1 MKIAI
6 VGLGQ
11 IGGSMALK
19 LHEIGIHPDLFDV
32 KPKICNLLDARCEKF
47 NAHGYD
53 LVVLAL
59 HIPVLLEV
67 MNKLPKENLYL
78 DTASVKSQITVKAKE
93 LELRFVGGHPI
104 AGNERSGPTSWDSN
118 LFEGKPFAL
127 VDVNSTKQEKEIVEE
142 FVKLL
147 GSKTVW
153 TDAKA
158 HDLALA
164 YTSHAL
170 YFVSKTLKKLGDP
183 YEAFAGPGYSSMIR
197 LAKQDPKLGEVFVKY
212 NHQNV
217 ATVLETI
224 ADEIEK
230 IATEVRKCGNSE

>member
-19 LHEIGIHPDLFDV
+19 LHEIGIRPDLFDV
-32 KPKICNLLDARCEKF
+32 DPKICELLDARCEKF

-59 HIPVLLEV
+59 HIPVLLEI
-67 MNKLPKENLYL
+67 MNELPKDNFYL
-78 DTASVKSQITVKAKE
+78 DTASVKSQVVEKAKE
-93 LELRFVGGHPI
+93 LELKFIGGHPI
-104 AGNERSGPTSWDSN
+104 AGNERIGPASWDSS
-118 LFEGKPFAL
+118 LFEGKSFAL
-127 VDVNSTKQEKEIVEE
+127 VDVNSTEQEKEVAEK

-147 GSKTVW
+147 GSETVW
-153 TDAKA
+153 TDAEA

-164 YTSHAL
+164 HVSHAL
-170 YFVSKTLKKLGDP
+170 YFVSKALKKLGDP
-183 YEAFAGPGYSSMIR
+183 YEAFAGPGYSSMTR
-197 LAKQDPKLGEVFVKY
+197 LAKQDPKLGGVFVKY
-212 NHQNV
+212 NRQNV
-217 ATVLETI
+217 ATVLETV
-224 ADEIEK
+224 ADEIKK